1 MAGVRA
7 HIVSRRAARADC
19 FDASALVKVY
29 ADEPRSDVV
38 RAYFDSRTTKYTT
51 PFCYYEAL
59 NILKAKWRHRALL
72 SREEYLK
79 AAFRLTV
86 WYQAS
91 AKRVEDLDFTNP
103 QTFRLAQS
111 LVERF
116 GLDLSDAFQI
126 VSVRDGYFAPLVND
140 SQTVLVTA
148 DKDLAVAARAENL
161 RVWSAMDESPP
172 A

>member
-1 MAGVRA
+1 
-7 HIVSRRAARADC
+7 VSRNAARADC

-29 ADEPRSDVV
+29 ADEPRSEVV
-38 RAYFDSRTTKYTT
+38 RGYFESRPTKYTT

-59 NILKAKWRHRALL
+59 NILKAKWKHREML
-72 SREEYLK
+72 SREGYLK

-91 AKRVEDLDFTNP
+91 AKRVSDLDFTNP
-103 QTFRLAQS
+103 QTFRSAQL

-116 GLDLSDAFQI
+116 ALDLSDAFQI
-126 VSVRDGYFAPLVND
+126 VSVRDGYFAPLARD

-148 DKDLAVAARAENL
+148 DKELAIAARAEGL
-161 RVWSAMDESPP
+161 RVWSAMDEDPP
-172 A
+172 P

>member
-1 MAGVRA
+1 M
-7 HIVSRRAARADC
+7 SRRVARADC

-29 ADEPRSDVV
+29 AQEPRSAVV
-38 RAYFDSRTTKYTT
+38 RSYFESRPTKYTT

-59 NILKAKWRHRALL
+59 NILKAKWEHRSLL
-72 SREEYLK
+72 SREEYLN

-91 AKRVEDLDFTNP
+91 AKHVDDLDLTNP

-111 LVERF
+111 LVEKF
-116 GLDLSDAFQI
+116 GLDLSDALQI

-148 DKDLAVAARAENL
+148 DKDLAIAARRRTCVSGVRWKRIRRHEAL
-161 RVWSAMDESPP
+161 
-172 A
+172 